1 MDWVPH
7 CGFIERTPTPTLEA
21 SDCPPTSQPSEQLQG
36 KIEWEL
42 DSFNCTQEL
51 YFLHYR
57 VPEGY
62 GFVLEFHHVKLQQ
75 IDTLLIYSVE
85 NAEGNCQQQHGA
97 TLAAFPDSAG
107 QEIMKDMIR
116 KSGGIHAATFHT
128 CQWGRQEE
136 EGEGLVRA
144 LSPNNVPLFQ
154 CRYGQAIH
162 YSLLCDGKSD
172 CIDRSDE
179 MDCRHPR
186 FSPLLDSSFICRN
199 SQELAKE
206 KRCDGMKDCFDGS
219 DEESCVSCQ
228 RGMILCPG
236 LGCLPIYYGNQFN
249 CPYIGRVYLFEEYT
263 RLPSQ
268 VIMEGHGLSWLSSV
282 KFPCG
287 KGLYQC
293 QEGFCIQ
300 TFMLNNGERDCPK
313 GEDEDIPVYN
323 MTCPGYYRCQG
334 SGTCV
339 DMLFVCDGVHHC
351 PNKDDELHCHLT
363 CPHDSGCVCEG
374 QAYKCSKMINPLHN
388 LHVRYLDLSF
398 AANVS
403 LDNVHFMEYLVFLNL
418 SFCRLLNASVRDMP
432 QLQTLDLSSNL
443 LTRLSSL
450 SLVTLSGVTYL
461 DLSHNPLVK
470 TLTAKFTAMLQVG
483 ELNNLRTLNLVNVG
497 LTGIDSNI
505 FNPLSKLKNL
515 DVRANQLLRYSKESL
530 HGLVSL
536 EELYTDE
543 TKLCCPYFHPS
554 VSRCHSPVDELSS
567 CSDLLG
573 KGIFKVCL
581 WALSVLAL
589 VGNMGVL
596 LYRLLLIR
604 TRTPLS
610 AASIL
615 VKTLCASDLLM
626 GVYLVMIGVADAQL
640 SGTYVSTERE
650 WRSSVM
656 CTVAGVLSL
665 VSSEVSALLV
675 SFITLDRV
683 LVLCFPFKP
692 QLHLTPRSTI
702 FICLGVWLAG
712 VVLAVVPLLTGF
724 EFYGQTS
731 ICIPLPI
738 TLQQF
743 SGQHYA
749 FGVFIIFNF
758 VIFLFIGA
766 GQLMIY
772 RAVRKASAASGTASR
787 SRDLTVARRLF
798 MIVLTDFCC
807 WFPVGV
813 MGLLAASAVPIPGEV
828 NVWAAI
834 FVLPLNSALNPFL
847 YTLNALLEQSRQQRK
862 ERKIKKI
869 VATLQNEI
877 SNFNAATVKD
887 VIRICVRSGLVGK
900 VAVDTMFDTTSGA
913 RILTNF
919 DINAAEGCHDS
930 KEVSHTEY
938 DCNDNVL
945 T

>member
-1 MDWVPH
+1 MHWIPH
-7 CGFIERTPTPTLEA
+7 CGFIERTLTPTLEA
-21 SDCPPTSQPSEQLQG
+21 ADCPPTPKLSERLQG

-42 DSFNCTQEL
+42 DSLDCPQEL
-51 YFLHYR
+51 YVLNYR
-57 VPEGY
+57 VPEDY
-62 GFVLEFHHVKLQQ
+62 GFILEFHQVNLKEN
-75 IDTLLIYSVE
+75 DTLLIYSVE
-85 NAEGNCQQQHGA
+85 HVPLDFETETVPSVAETHCERDGA
-97 TLAAFPDSAG
+97 TLAVFQDSAG
-107 QEIMKDMIR
+107 QEIMTNMIR
-116 KSGGIHAATFHT
+116 KSGSRHAA
-128 CQWGRQEE
+128 CRNGQEI
-136 EGEGLVRA
+136 
-144 LSPNNVPLFQ
+144 N
-154 CRYGQAIH
+154 Y
-162 YSLLCDGKSD
+162 LLICDGTIDCSD
-172 CIDRSDE
+172 HSDE
-179 MDCRHPR
+179 RDCQYPQLP
-186 FSPLLDSSFICRN
+186 PLLESFFICAS
-199 SQELAKE
+199 SQELPKE
-206 KRCDGMKDCFDGS
+206 KRCDGMLNCHDGS

-228 RGMILCPG
+228 GGMILCPG
-236 LGCLPIYYGNQFN
+236 LGCLTVFYGNMFS
-249 CPYIGRVYLFEEYT
+249 CPDSGVSFSVPNYT
-263 RLPSQ
+263 RLPAR
-268 VIMEGHGLSWLSSV
+268 VIMDGHGLSWLPPV
-282 KFPCG
+282 KDC

-293 QEGFCIQ
+293 QEGFCIP
-300 TFMLNNGERDCPK
+300 TFLLNNGERDCPK

-323 MTCPGYYRCQG
+323 MTCPGYYRCQA

-339 DMLFVCDGVHHC
+339 DKLYVCDGVPHC
-351 PNKDDELHCHLT
+351 PYKDDELYCHLT

-374 QAYKCSKMINPLHN
+374 QAYKCSKMINPLDN
-388 LHVRYLDLSF
+388 LNVRLLDLSF

-403 LDNVHFMEYLVFLNL
+403 LDDLHFMEYLVFLNL
-418 SFCRLLNASVRDMP
+418 SFCRLVNVTVSDMP

-450 SLVTLSGVTYL
+450 SLVTLPGVIYL

-470 TLTAKFTAMLQVG
+470 TLTAEFTAMLQVG
-483 ELNNLRTLNLVNVG
+483 ELRNLKVLNLVNIS
-497 LTGIDSNI
+497 LTAIDSNI
-505 FNPLSKLKNL
+505 FNPLSKLTHL
-515 DVRANQLLRYSKESL
+515 DVRANQLRNYSKESL
-530 HGLVSL
+530 NGLVSL

-554 VSRCHSPVDELSS
+554 LSRCYAPVDELSS

-581 WALSVLAL
+581 WALAVLAL
-589 VGNMGVL
+589 VGNSGVL
-596 LYRLLLIR
+596 LYRLLLVR

-626 GVYLVMIGVADAQL
+626 GVYLAMIGVADAQL
-640 SGTYVSTERE
+640 SGTYVSRDWE

-675 SFITLDRV
+675 SLITLDRV

-692 QLHLTPRSTI
+692 QLHLTSRSTI
-702 FICLGVWLAG
+702 FTCLGVWVAG
-712 VVLAVVPLLTGF
+712 VVLAVVPLLTGM
-724 EFYGQTS
+724 EFYGQSS

-738 TLQQF
+738 TRQQF
-743 SGQHYA
+743 SGQQYA

-758 VIFLFIGA
+758 VIFLFIGV

-772 RAVRKASAASGTASR
+772 RAVSKASAASGTASR

-813 MGLLAASAVPIPGEV
+813 MGLLAASATPIPGEV

-847 YTLNALLEQSRQQRK
+847 YTLNALLERSRQQRK

-913 RILTNF
+913 RPLT
-919 DINAAEGCHDS
+919 E
-930 KEVSHTEY
+930 
-938 DCNDNVL
+938 
-945 T
+945 